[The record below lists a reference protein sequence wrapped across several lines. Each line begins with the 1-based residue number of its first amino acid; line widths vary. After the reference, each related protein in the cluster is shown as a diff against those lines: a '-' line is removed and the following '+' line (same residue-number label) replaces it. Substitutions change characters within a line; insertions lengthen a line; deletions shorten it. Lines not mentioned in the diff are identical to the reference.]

1 MVLATIRMLIPSKK
15 QNEALNILRSVA
27 EQNRVQRSC
36 LGCRVYKDVEE
47 DRFLMFEE
55 MWRSEEDLKNHLRSQ
70 EYSKVLLV
78 IEMALQ
84 PPEMRFNV
92 VTRWSGIEMVE
103 KARNATGREG
113 SL

>member
-15 QNEALNILRSVA
+15 QSEALNILRSVA

-55 MWRSEEDLKNHLRSQ
+55 WWKSEEDLSVHLRSQ
-70 EYSKVLLV
+70 EYSKVLMV

-84 PPEMRFNV
+84 PPEMRFNIIN
-92 VTRWSGIEMVE
+92 RWSGIETVE
-103 KARNATGREG
+103 KARNAVPKE
-113 SL
+113 